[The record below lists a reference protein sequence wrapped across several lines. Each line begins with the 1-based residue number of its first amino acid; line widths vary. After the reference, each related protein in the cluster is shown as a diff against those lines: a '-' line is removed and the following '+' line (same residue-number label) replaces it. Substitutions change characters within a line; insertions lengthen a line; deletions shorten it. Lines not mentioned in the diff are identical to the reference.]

1 MPLTPRHSAPRR
13 ERNGFLLAVV
23 FVPTLLGEVSTWNFS
38 RESCA
43 RGRECNSFRCD
54 ALHHP
59 LRSILGNDAL
69 TTKTRRRFAAKELTL
84 CRGKLA
90 REELGLPKTKP
101 NRQGG

>member
-13 ERNGFLLAVV
+13 ERNEFLLGVA
-23 FVPTLLGEVSTWNFS
+23 FVPTLLGEVSTWNLS

-43 RGRECNSFRCD
+43 GGRECNSFRCD
-54 ALHHP
+54 APHHP

-69 TTKTRRRFAAKELTL
+69 MTKRRRRFAAKELTL

-90 REELGLPKTKP
+90 HEEPDVPKTKP
-101 NRQGG
+101 TRQ